1 MSDKPNN
8 KQIEIMSIS
17 HLKLDL
23 IKSPKLIPNISEND
37 KTPSWDGSIE
47 VYNRDNAKKEYLD
60 GVVPIQV
67 KGKFSDDLSFNSIKY
82 SIEVNDLKNYQ
93 NNGGVVFFV
102 ILCNYEDF
110 RIFYTSLLP
119 FDIDLL
125 LKDKNMQNTISVEL
139 DMLPN
144 NEREVYLMLK
154 DFIYHSKRQMQ
165 RDEHLQEMF
174 LSGEIADL
182 NPAFSF
188 GYGARPYPNEE
199 DTKEYMLTHPTYI
212 YVKPQGFNI
221 DVVLHKVSMESLNQE
236 IPIPVIID
244 GQILYDSVMLQTL
257 PHKKHVLKIGN
268 NIDIAW
274 DDLKFH
280 FKAAPDIKTRIN
292 DLKIMTTMIQNKA
305 ILKGFGPIVEFGA
318 DAFEMCDNFSKHLNF
333 LLDVQ
338 KVMDLFL
345 VKKNLDLENMSDE
358 DSKKLEALVRMV
370 LYNEP
375 TTYSFDG
382 SEGIGFLKI
391 SNIKI
396 IVLCKK
402 SDKDGYYMVSNM
414 FSENNIVVK
423 CTVDNGDEIS
433 ISPYMW
439 CLQYEALITV
449 DNINLDVV
457 IQSIK
462 SFERSEAYDSAV
474 NKYALDL
481 ISAYDTTKNTDFL
494 TAANTL
500 LSFIISD
507 EINTEGNAIYKIN
520 KMQTKKRNSDLSK
533 DDKTELM
540 QFKNLYTSNI
550 MLIICINI
558 LLESYEE
565 ARMLYDT
572 LSNEEKEN
580 FDTFPINHL
589 WIKSEKINGGLV

>member
-67 KGKFSDDLSFNSIKY
+67 KGKFSDDLLFNSIKY
-82 SIEVNDLKNYQ
+82 SIEVNDLENYQ

-102 ILCNYEDF
+102 ILCNYEYY
-110 RIFYTSLLP
+110 RIYYTSLLP

-125 LKDKNMQNTISVEL
+125 LKDKTTQNTISVEL
-139 DMLPN
+139 NTLPN

-154 DFIYHSKRQMQ
+154 DFLYHSKRQMQ

-182 NPAFSF
+182 NPTFSF
-188 GYGARPYPNEE
+188 GYGTRPYPNIE

-221 DVVLHKVSMESLNQE
+221 DVVLHKVFMEALNQE
-236 IPIPVIID
+236 LPIPVIID

-257 PHKKHVLKIGN
+257 PHKKHVLKIGD

-274 DDLKFH
+274 EDLKFH
-280 FKAAPDIKTRIN
+280 FRAAPDIKTRIK

-305 ILKGFGPIVEFGA
+305 ILKGFGHIVEFGA
-318 DAFEMCDNFSKHLNF
+318 DAFEMLDNFSKHLNF

-345 VKKNLDLENMSDE
+345 VKKNLDLNNMSDE
-358 DSKKLEALVRMV
+358 DGGKLEALVRMV

-375 TTYSFDG
+375 TTYSFNGED
-382 SEGIGFLKI
+382 GIGFFEI
-391 SNIKI
+391 SNIKLI
-396 IVLCKK
+396 ILCTK
-402 SDKDGYYMVSNM
+402 SNKDGYFMASNI
-414 FSENNIVVK
+414 FAESDFIVK
-423 CTVDNGDEIS
+423 TKLDNGDEIS
-433 ISPYMW
+433 LSPYMW
-439 CLQYEALITV
+439 FLRYEELITV
-449 DNINLDVV
+449 DNIDFDVV
-457 IQSIK
+457 IKSIQSI
-462 SFERSEAYDSAV
+462 ERSEMYDSAV
-474 NKYALDL
+474 NAYALDL
-481 ISAYDTTKNTDFL
+481 ISAYDTTKNIDFL
-494 TAANTL
+494 NAANTL

-507 EINTEGNAIYKIN
+507 EINTEANATYKIN
-520 KMQTKKRNSDLSK
+520 KAQIKKRNINLSK
-533 DDKTELM
+533 DDIIELM
-540 QFKNLYTSNI
+540 QFKNLYINNTF
-550 MLIICINI
+550 LVICINI

-565 ARMLYDT
+565 ANILYDN
-572 LSNEEKEN
+572 LSSEEKGD
-580 FDTFPINHL
+580 FDTFPINSL
-589 WIKSEKINGGLV
+589 WIKDA

>member
-1 MSDKPNN
+1 
-8 KQIEIMSIS
+8 
-17 HLKLDL
+17 
-23 IKSPKLIPNISEND
+23 
-37 KTPSWDGSIE
+37 
-47 VYNRDNAKKEYLD
+47 
-60 GVVPIQV
+60 
-67 KGKFSDDLSFNSIKY
+67 
-82 SIEVNDLKNYQ
+82 
-93 NNGGVVFFV
+93 
-102 ILCNYEDF
+102 
-110 RIFYTSLLP
+110 
-119 FDIDLL
+119 
-125 LKDKNMQNTISVEL
+125 
-139 DMLPN
+139 
-144 NEREVYLMLK
+144 
-154 DFIYHSKRQMQ
+154 
-165 RDEHLQEMF
+165 
-174 LSGEIADL
+174 
-182 NPAFSF
+182 
-188 GYGARPYPNEE
+188 
-199 DTKEYMLTHPTYI
+199 MLTHPTYI

-221 DVVLHKVSMESLNQE
+221 DVVLHKVFMEALNQE
-236 IPIPVIID
+236 LPIPVIID
-244 GQILYDSVMLQTL
+244 GQILYNSIILQTL
-257 PHKKHVLKIGN
+257 PNKKHILKIGN

-280 FKAAPDIKTRIN
+280 FNMAPDIKTRIK
-292 DLKIMTTMIQNKA
+292 DLKIITTMIQGKA
-305 ILKGFGPIVEFGA
+305 ILKGYGPILEVSNDEL
-318 DAFEMCDNFSKHLNF
+318 EMYDKLNEHLNF

-338 KVMDLFL
+338 KVMDLFR
-345 VKKNLDLENMSDE
+345 VKKNLDLENISNE

-382 SEGIGFLKI
+382 NEGIGFLKI

-457 IQSIK
+457 IKSIQK
-462 SFERSEAYDSAV
+462 FERSEAYDIAI

-481 ISAYDTTKNTDFL
+481 IAAYDTTKNIDFL
-494 TAANTL
+494 NAANTL

-540 QFKNLYTSNI
+540 QFKNLYTSNTL
-550 MLIICINI
+550 LIICINI

-565 ARMLYDT
+565 AGILYDN
-572 LSNEEKEN
+572 LSSDEKEN
-580 FDTFPINHL
+580 FDTFPINSL
-589 WIKSEKINGGLV
+589 WIKDVY